1 MKPAWLPILSA
12 VAMAFSSLPL
22 AAQMVV
28 SAKSGVVNFTEGSVL
43 LNGQA
48 IESTITKY
56 PDIKENAVLQTQA
69 GRAEVLLT
77 PGTIM
82 RVGENSGLKMIT
94 NRLIDTRVELQS
106 GAAVVEA
113 VQTAKDNN
121 VTVVVKNGAV
131 ALTKS
136 GVYRFDT
143 EPARLKVFRGE
154 AAVDVNG
161 QTIPVSTGRMMMLD
175 GSNLAVEKFNVDDTD
190 ALDHWGKQRGQLL
203 AMANPSTARSLTT
216 GGYGG
221 FGYAGYGLGGLGYGG
236 MYNGMGCNP
245 YWGFNN
251 WYGMYTY
258 VPCNGYFQSPY
269 GFFFW
274 SPMMVNRFYYN
285 PYAYFGGGGGLGRYG
300 IPTSPGMAVRSTT
313 GNYTRMGQAA
323 RMGMGASSSSMARS
337 VGTGMGSGGSMSGS
351 NGGGSFGGRGGGG
364 GTAGTG
370 SAGGHAGGGAAGGHG
385 GGGR

>member
-1 MKPAWLPILSA
+1 MKSAWLPILST
-12 VAMAFSSLPL
+12 VAMAFASLPA

-48 IESTITKY
+48 VESTITKY
-56 PDIKENAVLQTQA
+56 PDIKENSVLQTQA

-82 RVGENSGLKMIT
+82 RVGENSSMKMIT
-94 NRLIDTRVELQS
+94 NRLIDTRVELQN

-131 ALTKS
+131 ALSKA

-154 AAVDVNG
+154 ASVEMNG
-161 QTIPVSTGRMMMLD
+161 ENIPVSTGRMLMLD
-175 GSNLAVEKFNVDDTD
+175 GSNSSVEKFNADDTD

-203 AMANPSTARSLTT
+203 AMANPSTAKSLMS

-221 FGYAGYGLGGLGYGG
+221 FGYAGYGMGGLGYGG
-236 MYNGMGCNP
+236 MGYGGMGCNP

-285 PYAYFGGGGGLGRYG
+285 PYAYYGGGGGFGRYG
-300 IPTSPGMAVRSTT
+300 IPSSPGMAVRSTT

-323 RMGMGASSSSMARS
+323 RMGMGGSSAAMGRS
-337 VGTGMGSGGSMSGS
+337 VGTGMGSGGS

-364 GTAGTG
+364 GGTAGTG
-370 SAGGHAGGGAAGGHG
+370 SAGGHASGGGASGGHG

>member
-1 MKPAWLPILSA
+1 MKTAWLPILST
-12 VAMAFSSLPL
+12 VAMAFASLPA

-48 IESTITKY
+48 VESTITKY
-56 PDIKENAVLQTQA
+56 PDIKENSVLQTQA

-82 RVGENSGLKMIT
+82 RVGENSSMKMVT
-94 NRLIDTRVELQS
+94 NRLIDTRVELQN

-113 VQTAKDNN
+113 VQAAKDNN

-131 ALTKS
+131 ALSKA

-143 EPARLKVFRGE
+143 EPARLKVFHGE
-154 AAVDVNG
+154 ASVEMNG
-161 QTIPVSTGRMMMLD
+161 QTIPVSTGRMLMLD
-175 GSNLAVEKFNVDDTD
+175 GSNSSVEKFNADDTD

-203 AMANPSTARSLTT
+203 AMANPSTARSLMS

-221 FGYAGYGLGGLGYGG
+221 FGYAGYGMGGLGYGG
-236 MYNGMGCNP
+236 MYSGMGCNP

-258 VPCNGYFQSPY
+258 VPCTGYFQSPY

-274 SPMMVNRFYYN
+274 SPRMVNRFYYN
-285 PYAYFGGGGGLGRYG
+285 PYAFYGGGGLGRYG
-300 IPTSPGMAVRSTT
+300 MPSSPGSAVRSTS

-323 RMGMGASSSSMARS
+323 RMGMGSSSPSMGRS

-364 GTAGTG
+364 TAGTG
-370 SAGGHAGGGAAGGHG
+370 SAGAHAGGGASGGHG